1 MANTFNILPKE
12 LIFLLQLHPFCH
24 PHLCLLN
31 SSSSFTKSE
40 NKTGKEEEE
49 EGKKIAC
56 FS

>member
-49 EGKKIAC
+49 GKKIAC